1 MADCARSQEEIVAR
15 IRAIDGQ
22 DLFGFRAEVLI
33 PQLDYEH
40 ARPFLRSGW
49 TAEEYRAAIVDVGKD
64 GTLEQRAAAYLIF
77 AWGKARDHRGISPRR
92 SVDKLQEY
100 AWLLGRDDV
109 VQAMRQAPYPMYG
122 VPQLVAFAQGI
133 GLQVP
138 DDEMLA
144 RMASGQPCR
153 PDCDQGCHL

>member
-1 MADCARSQEEIVAR
+1 MADCARTQEEIVAR

-49 TAEEYRAAIVDVGKD
+49 TAQEYRAATFELGKD
-64 GTLEQRAAAYLIF
+64 GTLTQRAEACLEF

-92 SVDKLQEY
+92 SVDKLQEH
-100 AWLLGRDDV
+100 AWLAGRDDV
-109 VQAMRQAPYPMYG
+109 VQAMRRAPYPMYG
-122 VPQLVAFAQGI
+122 VPQLVAFARGMH
-133 GLQVP
+133 LPVP
-138 DDEMLA
+138 DDRVLA
-144 RMASGQPCR
+144 RMALSEPCR
-153 PDCDQGCHL
+153 PDCDEGCRS